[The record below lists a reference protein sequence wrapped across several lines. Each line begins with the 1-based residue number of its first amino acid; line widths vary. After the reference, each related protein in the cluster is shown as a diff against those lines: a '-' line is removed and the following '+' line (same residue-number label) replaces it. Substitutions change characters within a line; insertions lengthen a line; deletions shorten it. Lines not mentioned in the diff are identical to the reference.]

1 MHTFDFHL
9 RYVCLMLLVV
19 AGNQEF
25 QTATNVRHT
34 LPPLHAV
41 CSRDGVQLDT
51 IGGLLDVG
59 LFVHVLLAGT
69 VLHVSWSFGLRMFRV
84 FQTEV
89 NV

>member
-9 RYVCLMLLVV
+9 RYVCLMLLAIKNFKQQPMSVI
-19 AGNQEF
+19 
-25 QTATNVRHT
+25 HS
-34 LPPLHAV
+34 V

>member
-1 MHTFDFHL
+1 M
-9 RYVCLMLLVV
+9 
-19 AGNQEF
+19 
-25 QTATNVRHT
+25 
-34 LPPLHAV
+34 

-69 VLHVSWSFGLRMFRV
+69 MLHVSWSFGLRMFRV

-89 NV
+89 NMQPLSCDLMWHHVTSCDLV